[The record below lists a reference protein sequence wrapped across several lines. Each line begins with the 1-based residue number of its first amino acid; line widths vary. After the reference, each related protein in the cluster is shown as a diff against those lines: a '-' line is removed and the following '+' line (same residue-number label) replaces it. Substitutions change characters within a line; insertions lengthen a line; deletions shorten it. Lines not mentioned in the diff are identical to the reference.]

1 MGNNENNVSRMNPG
15 VAAYMESLLVTN
27 PLMESMYRA
36 AIKALQL
43 PAGSH
48 GLDAGCGVGLQ
59 ALLLAD
65 AVGPSGYVTGLDVS
79 PEFLARGTEIIREAG
94 FSERISFQE
103 GSVAKLPFDD
113 NTFDW
118 VWSANCVGYGPWE
131 PMPLLKELVRVV
143 KPGGTM
149 AILAWSSEELLPGYP
164 VLEARL
170 KATSAGIAPFV
181 KSNGPEMHFLRALG
195 WFREL
200 DVEGVQGQTFAG
212 SVCAPLN
219 NSIRKAMED
228 LLEMRWPG
236 AESELAR
243 EDRAEFLRLC
253 KPNSRDFILDHPDYY
268 AFFTCSMFWG
278 KVR

>member
-59 ALLLAD
+59 ALLLAE
-65 AVGPSGYVTGLDVS
+65 AVGPSGHVTGLDVA

-200 DVEGVQGQTFAG
+200 DVEGAQGQTFAG

>member
-1 MGNNENNVSRMNPG
+1 MGNNENNVSRMNPAM
-15 VAAYMESLLVTN
+15 AAYMESLLVTN

-59 ALLLAD
+59 ALLLAE
-65 AVGPSGYVTGLDVS
+65 AVGPSGHVTGLDVA
-79 PEFLARGTEIIREAG
+79 PEFLARGAEIIREAG